1 MAKVNEEHILAI
13 KTNKGEM
20 DKIQAELGMIALME
34 LRKSVL
40 LNAYTEFEKKANE
53 AIEAINVEH
62 GDGSVDLETGE
73 FTPKEQ

>member
-1 MAKVNEEHILAI
+1 MAKVNEQHIEAI

-40 LNAYTEFEKKANE
+40 LNAYAECEKKVNE
-53 AIEAINVEH
+53 TIEAISAEH

>member
-1 MAKVNEEHILAI
+1 MAKVNEQHIEQI

-34 LRKSVL
+34 LRKAVL
-40 LNAYTEFEKKANE
+40 LNAYAECEKNVNE
-53 AIEAINVEH
+53 AIEAISAEH